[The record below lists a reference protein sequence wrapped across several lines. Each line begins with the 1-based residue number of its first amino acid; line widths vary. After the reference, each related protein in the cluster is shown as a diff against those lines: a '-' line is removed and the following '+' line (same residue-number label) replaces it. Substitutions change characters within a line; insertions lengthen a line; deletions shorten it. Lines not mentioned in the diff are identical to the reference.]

1 MTVENRELSIPNIVV
16 LNKKEGASMDKL
28 KNDFNK
34 IRAPTNLPLLQGRP
48 AYLDTKTENPGQST

>member
-28 KNDFNK
+28 KNDFK